1 MAANIRPQAVAKA
14 FDRPPMWYARA
25 AAVGRHIVDS
35 TKISLCSY
43 GFSQLRKCEGSM
55 ADIFVD

>member
-1 MAANIRPQAVAKA
+1 
-14 FDRPPMWYARA
+14 MWYARA